1 MDAKKRIDELR
12 KILEYHNDKYY
23 NQDEPEITDYEYDK
37 LSVELRNLENEYP
50 EYKVESSPTQKVGGT
65 AKRELRKVEHDVP
78 VVSLQDVF
86 SKEEVYSF
94 VEKIKLEITDPKFVV
109 EKKIDGLTVVL
120 RYYNGELK
128 EAITRGDGVI
138 GESVFESILEVESI
152 PKHIPSKLS
161 YLEIRGE
168 IYMTNE
174 NFIKVNEKQ
183 EETGGKIFKNPR
195 NLAAGTIRQLDTSIV
210 RERNLNIF
218 IFNLEVSEGKNFHTH
233 SETLNWLSTQGFNV
247 SPNFKICDTADEV
260 WDAISDIGESRW
272 NLGYPIDG
280 AVVKVDSLNDREYLG
295 MTSKVP
301 RWAVAFKYPPE
312 QKETVLE
319 DIIVQVGR
327 TGRLTPLAL
336 LKPVILAN
344 TTVSKATLHNQ
355 DFIDSKDI
363 QIGDTVI
370 IQKAGDIIPEVIRS
384 IPEKRPD
391 WAKKYIIPNV
401 CPVCNSKTVREP
413 DGVDTRCSN
422 PDCEA
427 QSFRKIGYFV
437 SKDAMNIVGFGQSTV
452 EALMR
457 EGYIKKISDI
467 YILKNYKDELI
478 EKGIIGKEKSVNNLL
493 NAIEIS
499 KDNDIDRLITGLG
512 IRNVGKQ
519 SAKVLAS
526 NFKSMDELASATYEQ
541 LIELEDFGPTTVPDI
556 LEFFNSNAYIELI
569 KKLKESGVNT
579 ISKISQKKV
588 DDRFAGK
595 TFVITGTLPTMKRD
609 EAAEIIQSFG
619 GKVSGSV
626 SKKTSFVLAGDEAGS
641 KLTKA
646 QQLGIQIITEE
657 QLKSMI
663 N

>member
-1 MDAKKRIDELR
+1 MHIKNKIDELR
-12 KILEYHNDKYY
+12 KVIEYHNNKYY

-37 LSVELRNLENEYP
+37 LYGELKNLEDSYP
-50 EYKVESSPTQKVGGT
+50 EYKIRSSPTEKVGGT
-65 AKRELRKVEHDVP
+65 AKRELRKAKHDIP

-86 SKEEVYSF
+86 SKGEVYGF
-94 VEKIKLEITDPKFVV
+94 VEKIKSEITYPKFVV

-128 EAITRGDGVI
+128 EAITRGDGSI
-138 GESVFESILEVESI
+138 GESVFENILQVESI
-152 PKHIPSKLS
+152 PKRIPSRLN
-161 YLEIRGE
+161 YLEVRGE

-210 RERNLNIF
+210 RQRSLNIF
-218 IFNLEVSEGKNFHTH
+218 IFNLEISEGKKFETH
-233 SETLNWLSTQGFNV
+233 SETLRWLSTQGFDV
-247 SPNFKICDTADEV
+247 SPDFKICETAEEV
-260 WDAISDIGESRW
+260 WNAILDIGESRW
-272 NLGYPIDG
+272 DLGYSIDG
-280 AVVKVDSLNDREYLG
+280 AVVKVDSLSDRISLG

-301 RWAVAFKYPPE
+301 KWTVAFKYPPE
-312 QKETVLE
+312 QKETVIE
-319 DIIVQVGR
+319 NIIVQVSR
-327 TGRLTPLAL
+327 TGRLNPLAL
-336 LKPVILAN
+336 LRPVTLAN

-363 QIGDTVI
+363 RIGDTVV
-370 IQKAGDIIPEVIRS
+370 IQKAGDIIPEIIRS
-384 IPEKRPD
+384 IPEKRPH
-391 WAKKYIIPNV
+391 WAKKYTIPDV
-401 CPVCNSKTVREP
+401 CPVCNSKTIKEP
-413 DGVDTRCSN
+413 DGVDTRCTN

-437 SKDAMNIVGFGQSTV
+437 SKDAMNITGFGQNTA
-452 EALMR
+452 EALMKD
-457 EGYIKKISDI
+457 GYIKKISDI
-467 YILKNYKDELI
+467 YTLENYKDELI

-493 NAIEIS
+493 NAIEAS

-519 SAKVLAS
+519 SAKILAG
-526 NFKSMDELASATYEQ
+526 NFNSMDDIAVTTYEQ

-556 LEFFNSNAYIELI
+556 LEFFTSDAYRELI
-569 KKLKESGVNT
+569 KKLKEAGVNT
-579 ISKISQKKV
+579 ISKTSQKKI
-588 DDRFAGK
+588 DNRFLGK
-595 TFVITGTLPTMKRD
+595 TFVITGTLPTMKRE

-626 SKKTSFVLAGDEAGS
+626 SKKTSFVLAGEEAGS

-646 QQLGIQIITEE
+646 QQLGISIITEE
-657 QLKSMI
+657 DLKSMVI
-663 N
+663 

>member
-1 MDAKKRIDELR
+1 MDIKKRIDELR
-12 KILEYHNDKYY
+12 KIIEYHNDKYY
-23 NQDEPEITDYEYDK
+23 NQDDPEITDYEYDK
-37 LSVELRNLENEYP
+37 LYVELRNLENSHP
-50 EYKVESSPTQKVGGT
+50 EYKIQSSPTQKVGGT
-65 AKRELRKVEHDVP
+65 VKRELRKVKHDIP

-94 VEKIKLEITDPKFVV
+94 VEKITSEVTYPKFVV

-128 EAITRGDGVI
+128 EAITRGDGSI
-138 GESVFESILEVESI
+138 GESVFENILQVKSI
-152 PKHIPSKLS
+152 PKHIPSKLN

-183 EETGGKIFKNPR
+183 EEIGGKIFKNPR

-210 RERNLNIF
+210 KDRNLDIF
-218 IFNLEVSEGKNFHTH
+218 IFNLEISEGKKFETH
-233 SETLNWLSTQGFNV
+233 SETLEWLSNQGFDV
-247 SPNFKICDTADEV
+247 SPNFKICETADEV
-260 WDAISDIGESRW
+260 WNAILDIEESRW
-272 NLGYPIDG
+272 DLGYSIDG
-280 AVVKVDSLNDREYLG
+280 AVVKVDNLNDRISLG

-301 RWAVAFKYPPE
+301 KWTVAFKYPPE
-312 QKETVLE
+312 QKETVIE
-319 DIIVQVGR
+319 DIIVQVSR
-327 TGRLTPLAL
+327 TGRLNPLAL
-336 LKPVILAN
+336 LRPVILAN
-344 TTVSKATLHNQ
+344 TTISKATLHNQ

-363 QIGDTVI
+363 RIGDTVI
-370 IQKAGDIIPEVIRS
+370 IQKAGDIIPEIIRS

-391 WAKKYIIPNV
+391 WAKKYIIPDV
-401 CPVCNSKTVREP
+401 CPVCNSKTIREP

-437 SKDAMNIVGFGQSTV
+437 SKDAMNIVGFGQNTV
-452 EALMR
+452 EALMKD
-457 EGYIKKISDI
+457 GYIKKISDI
-467 YILKNYKDELI
+467 YILKNYKDALI

-493 NAIEIS
+493 NAIELS

-519 SAKVLAS
+519 SAKILAG
-526 NFKSMDELASATYEQ
+526 NFKSMDELAGAAYEQ

-569 KKLKESGVNT
+569 KKLKEAGVNT
-579 ISKISQKKV
+579 ISKTLQKKI
-588 DDRFAGK
+588 DNRFLGK

-626 SKKTSFVLAGDEAGS
+626 SKRTSFVLAGEEAGS

-646 QQLGIQIITEE
+646 QQLGISIITEE
-657 QLKSMI
+657 DLKDMI
-663 N
+663 K